1 MTRTEMVQRLIINL
15 DTDSELLE
23 LVRANPEWEF
33 VASRKWSKKDSKFHE
48 VVFEHVATT
57 SIDISLYKSQLLA
70 EREIRNDKRRV

>member
-1 MTRTEMVQRLIINL
+1 MTRTEMVIRLVINV

-23 LVRANPEWEF
+23 LVRVNPEWEF
-33 VASRKWSKKDSKFHE
+33 VASRKWSNIDSKFHE

>member
-23 LVRANPEWEF
+23 LVRTNPEWEF
-33 VASRKWSKKDSKFHE
+33 VASRKWSNIDSKFHE

-57 SIDISLYKSQLLA
+57 TIDTSLVKIQLLE

>member
-1 MTRTEMVQRLIINL
+1 MTREEMVIRLIINV

-48 VVFEHVATT
+48 VVFEHVTT
-57 SIDISLYKSQLLA
+57 STDISLYKMQLLA
-70 EREIRNDKRRV
+70 ERELRIK

>member
-1 MTRTEMVQRLIINL
+1 MTREEMVIRLIINV

-48 VVFEHVATT
+48 VVFEHVTT
-57 SIDISLYKSQLLA
+57 STDILLYKMQLLA
-70 EREIRNDKRRV
+70 ERELRIK

>member
-23 LVRANPEWEF
+23 LVRVNPEWEF

-48 VVFEHVATT
+48 VVFEHVVTT
-57 SIDISLYKSQLLA
+57 STDISLFESQLLA